1 VKILITGGAGFIG
14 GHLVTSLAAGKEV
27 TAFHN
32 LSRGRWPGAI
42 RRCRFVG
49 GYIRDREALE
59 AAMSGI
65 DVVFHLA
72 AQSNVAGAVTDL
84 DYSFTTNVA
93 GTFEV
98 LRAAKQAGVRRLVFA
113 SSREVYGDADSLPV
127 AENAPLQAKNAY
139 GASKVAGELYCRVFA
154 AAGLEVNILRLANVY
169 GPGDR
174 DRVIPL
180 FLENALAGQPLRING
195 GRQVI
200 DFVWVDT
207 VVEALKAAA
216 FGPLL
221 PGPVNIGSG
230 KGTTLSELVAR
241 VFEVT
246 GSHSTVEMLPA
257 RSFETV
263 KFVADI
269 GLAERLLGI
278 VRQEDPLF
286 GLARMSSEP
295 ASSDW
300 PPAKLP
306 GA

>member
-1 VKILITGGAGFIG
+1 
-14 GHLVTSLAAGKEV
+14 
-27 TAFHN
+27 
-32 LSRGRWPGAI
+32 
-42 RRCRFVG
+42 
-49 GYIRDREALE
+49 
-59 AAMSGI
+59 M
-65 DVVFHLA
+65 
-72 AQSNVAGAVTDL
+72 
-84 DYSFTTNVA
+84 
-93 GTFEV
+93 
-98 LRAAKQAGVRRLVFA
+98 RAAKQAGVRRLVFA

-154 AAGLEVNILRLANVY
+154 AAGLEVNILRFANVY

-180 FLENALAGQPLRING
+180 FLESALTGQPLRING

-207 VVEALKAAA
+207 VVEALEAAA

-241 VFEVT
+241 VLEVT

-269 GLAERLLGI
+269 DLAERLLGI
-278 VRQEDPLF
+278 VRREDPLF
-286 GLARMSSEP
+286 GLARMSPEP
-295 ASSDW
+295 ASAGG
-300 PPAKLP
+300 PPAKP
-306 GA
+306 RGA